1 MKTKITFLLAILL
14 NSIRLH
20 AADIYVNSSGQPGT
34 YTTISAALVAAGS
47 NDKIYISPFA
57 TYNENLSID
66 KSVTLVSSED
76 STDYYL
82 NGNITIF
89 TIGALD
95 IRLIGGECNSILFTA
110 SSATESNRCKVSIVG
125 TEFGNNLSAPQGVD
139 LNLLYC
145 DIPSQQVTFY
155 YGNVIANSLSTLT
168 IPSGDNSYYA
178 DTTNIIANTIGS
190 GSLSISNGDH
200 NFFVANNYFQGTS
213 GANMLVYTAT
223 VSGGGGNNIVN
234 NTFTQTSYT
243 TYGSNLKIVHN
254 QNMTNTQVKNNTFQ
268 NGYNSSQTAYR
279 RHIGSASSSNQLTTA
294 LGPVVSF
301 NHFHSIWGG
310 VYNYTVLPNN
320 VLGGA
325 IPQNEGDPSIQYYDI
340 DLTRN
345 DMGRFGG
352 PYTWDN
358 YHGNTTSGKGRVYL
372 LDMPFELWSG
382 QTPTIKADA
391 VHE

>member
-1 MKTKITFLLAILL
+1 MKIKTTLLLAILIA
-14 NSIRLH
+14 SMH
-20 AADIYVNSSGQPGT
+20 GKAADIYVNSSGQAGT
-34 YTTISAALVAAGS
+34 YSTISEALVAANT

-57 TYNENLSID
+57 TYDENISID
-66 KSVTLVSSED
+66 KSVTLASSED

-95 IRLIGGECNSILFTA
+95 IRLIGGECNNILFTA

-125 TEFGNNLSAPQGVD
+125 TAFGNSLTAPKGVD
-139 LNLLYC
+139 LNLFYC
-145 DIPSQQVTFY
+145 DIPSQAVTFY
-155 YGNVIANSLSTLT
+155 FGKIIANDISALT
-168 IPSGDNSYYA
+168 IASAADSYYS
-178 DTTNIIANTIGS
+178 DTTYIIANTIGS
-190 GSLSISNGDH
+190 GSLSISNGEH

-213 GANMLVYTAT
+213 VANMYVYTAT
-223 VSGGGGNNIVN
+223 VNGGGGNNIVN

-243 TYGSNLKIVHN
+243 SYGSNLKIVHN

-268 NGYNSSQTAYR
+268 HGYNSSQSAYR
-279 RHIGSASSSNQLTTA
+279 RHIGSTSSSNTLSTST
-294 LGPVVSF
+294 GPVVSF
-301 NHFHSIWGG
+301 NYFHNANGG

-382 QTPTIKADA
+382 QTPSIKADA

>member
-1 MKTKITFLLAILL
+1 MKNKVVILFASVL
-14 NSIRLH
+14 FSLH
-20 AADIYVNSSGQPGT
+20 LHSADIYVNSSGQPGT
-34 YTTISAALVAAGS
+34 YTTISAALVAANS
-47 NDKIYISPFA
+47 SDKIYISPFA

-76 STDYYL
+76 STDYYV

-95 IRLIGGECNSILFTA
+95 IRLIGGECNNINFTTA
-110 SSATESNRCKVSIVG
+110 SATESNRCKVSIVG
-125 TEFGNNLSAPQGVD
+125 TVFGNNLSAPKGVD
-139 LNLLYC
+139 LNLFYC
-145 DIPSQQVTFY
+145 DIPSQSVTFY
-155 YGNVIANSLSTLT
+155 FGKIIANDVSNLT
-168 IPSGDNSYYA
+168 IPEGDNSYYS
-178 DTTNIIANTIGS
+178 DTTYIIANTIGS
-190 GSLSISNGDH
+190 SALSVSNGDH
-200 NFFVANNYFQGTS
+200 NFFVANNLFQGTS
-213 GANMLVYTAT
+213 GANMYVYKAT
-223 VSGGGGNNIVN
+223 VSGGGGNTIVN

-268 NGYNSSQTAYR
+268 NGYNSSNSAYR
-279 RHIGSASSSNQLTTA
+279 KHIGSTSSSNTLNTTN
-294 LGPVVSF
+294 GPVVTF
-301 NHFHSIWGG
+301 NHFHNIYGG

-345 DMGRFGG
+345 NMGRFGG

-358 YHGNTTSGKGRVYL
+358 YHGNSTSGKGRVYL
-372 LDMPFELWSG
+372 LDMPFEFWPG
-382 QTPTIKADA
+382 QTPTINADA

>member
-1 MKTKITFLLAILL
+1 MKTKTTLLLAILIG
-14 NSIRLH
+14 SMYGK
-20 AADIYVNSSGQPGT
+20 AADIYVNSSGQAGT
-34 YTTISAALVAAGS
+34 YSTISAALVAANT

-57 TYNENLSID
+57 TYDENISID
-66 KSVTLVSSED
+66 KSVTLASSED

-95 IRLIGGECNSILFTA
+95 IRLIGGGCNNILFTA
-110 SSATESNRCKVSIVG
+110 SSATESNRCKVAIVG
-125 TEFGNNLSAPQGVD
+125 TEFGNNLSAPKGVD

-168 IPSGDNSYYA
+168 IPSGDNSYYS
-178 DTTNIIANTIGS
+178 DTTYIIANTIGT
-190 GSLSISNGDH
+190 GGFGISNGDH
-200 NFFVANNYFQGTS
+200 NFFVANNYFQGAS
-213 GANMLVYTAT
+213 SANMIVYKAT

-234 NTFTQTSYT
+234 NTFTQTGYAV
-243 TYGSNLKIVHN
+243 YGSNLKIVHN

-268 NGYNSSQTAYR
+268 HGYNSSGSAQR
-279 RHIGSASSSNQLTTA
+279 RHIGSASSSNQLTTTI
-294 LGPVVSF
+294 GPIVTF

-358 YHGNTTSGKGRVYL
+358 YHGNTASGKGRVYL

>member
-1 MKTKITFLLAILL
+1 MKNKVVILFASVL
-14 NSIRLH
+14 ISLH
-20 AADIYVNSSGQPGT
+20 LHSADIYVNSSGQPGT
-34 YTTISAALVAAGS
+34 YTTISAALVAANSG
-47 NDKIYISPFA
+47 DKIYISPFA

-125 TEFGNNLSAPQGVD
+125 TEFGNNLSAPKGVD

-155 YGNVIANSLSTLT
+155 YGNVIANSLSTLV
-168 IPSGDNSYYA
+168 IPAGDNSYYS
-178 DTTNIIANTIGS
+178 DTTYIIANSIGT
-190 GSLSISNGDH
+190 GSLSVSNGDH
-200 NFFVANNYFQGTS
+200 NFFVANNDFQSSATP
-213 GANMLVYTAT
+213 MYVYTAT
-223 VSGGGGNNIVN
+223 VSGGGGNNILN

-243 TYGSNLKIVHN
+243 SYGSNLKIVHN
-254 QNMTNTQVKNNTFQ
+254 QNMTNTQIKNNTFQ
-268 NGYNSSQTAYR
+268 HGYNGTSSTYR
-279 RHIGSASSSNQLTTA
+279 DHIGSTITSNTLNLNT
-294 LGPVVSF
+294 GPVITF
-301 NHFHSIWGG
+301 NYFHNANGG
-310 VYNYTVLPNN
+310 VWNYTAFPNN